1 MTRYSDSNYLLSQQY
16 RDSSNLDARV
26 ALHERF
32 DTNPQKWQPWVFDQL
47 DLPAAARVLELGA
60 GPGWLWRHNTERIP
74 AGWEVTLSDF
84 SPGMVQ
90 TARAALAGCTANL
103 RFERID
109 AQTIPFDDD
118 YFAAVIANHMLYH
131 VPDRPKALAEIR
143 RVLKPGGRL
152 FAATNGKEHMREL
165 DTLIRVFNPAINY
178 VFASDANPFRLE
190 NGGELLGQFFAPVEL
205 RLYENHLH
213 VTEVEPL
220 VAYALSMGSLSQG
233 DLAGREDEFRAF
245 VTAEMAQRGG
255 AIDIGKHTGLFIAQ
269 KSAAHKPA

>member
-1 MTRYSDSNYLLSQQY
+1 MTRYTDPNYLLGQQY

-32 DTNPQKWQPWVFDQL
+32 STNPQEWHPWVFDQF
-47 DLPAAARVLELGA
+47 DLPATARVLELGS
-60 GPGWLWRHNTERIP
+60 GPGWLWRNNADRIP

-84 SPGMVQ
+84 SPGMVE
-90 TARAALAGCTANL
+90 TAQAALAGCNANL

-109 AQTIPFDDD
+109 AQSIPFEDGRFD
-118 YFAAVIANHMLYH
+118 AVIANHMLYH

-165 DTLIRVFNPAINY
+165 DTLIRAFNPAIIY
-178 VFASDANPFRLE
+178 EFASDANPFRLE

-205 RLYENHLH
+205 RLYENDLH

-220 VAYALSMGSLSQG
+220 VAYAFSMGSLSQG
-233 DLAGREDEFRAF
+233 DLAGREDEFRTF
-245 VTAEMAQRGG
+245 VTAEMAKRGG
-255 AIDIGKHTGLFIAQ
+255 AIDIDKHTGLFIA
-269 KSAAHKPA
+269 HKPA